1 MAYDLE
7 EQEQLAELKGWWRDN
22 GTLVLGAVAAAAIAF
37 AGWEGWNAWH
47 AKQAHQAAALYEAF
61 GKALQKGEAR
71 DVREAGGA
79 LEAQYP
85 GTLYASMAALAQAHF
100 LFEQKD
106 LKGAKA
112 QLQWVIERSA
122 SEEMRDLARLRLAG
136 VLLDEKAYGEA
147 LAALAAKHAQTLD
160 AQFAARRGDVLLA
173 KGQREEAKAAYR
185 EALAKAGGGDGEA
198 FRDSVQLRL
207 EGLGG

>member
-7 EQEQLAELKGWWRDN
+7 EQEQLAALKAWWKDN
-22 GTLVLGAVAAAAIAF
+22 GTTVLAAVAAAAIAF
-37 AGWEGWNAWH
+37 AGWEGWNAWRATQGH
-47 AKQAHQAAALYEAF
+47 KAAALYEAF
-61 GKALQKGEAR
+61 AKALQKGEAK

-79 LEAQYP
+79 LEEQYP
-85 GTLYASMAALAQAHF
+85 ATLYASMAALAQAHF

-112 QLQWVIERSA
+112 QLQWAIERSP

-136 VLLDEKAYGEA
+136 VLLDEKAYDEA
-147 LAALAAKHAQTLD
+147 LAALAAKHAAPLD

-173 KGQREEAKAAYR
+173 KGRRDEAKTAYR
-185 EALAKAGGGDGEA
+185 EALAKAGDQGGA
-198 FRDSVQLRL
+198 FRDSVRLRL
-207 EGLGG
+207 DALGG